1 MAQAKFWKFLSEVR
15 YEVKKVSWPNRK
27 QLLSTTSAVVF
38 VLLVSGAFLGLLDI
52 LFTNV
57 IRNVLIA
64 ITGGI

>member
-27 QLLSTTSAVVF
+27 QLLSTTGAVIF
-38 VLLVSGAFLGLLDI
+38 VLLVSGAFLGVLDI

-64 ITGGI
+64 ITGGT